1 MKKCYIVALKEET
14 NGVSNILGDP
24 IFYCGIGKINAAIHM
39 TELIKEG
46 YDNITNIGS
55 CGSMKHKVGELL
67 KVGEVYQDID
77 LRPICEYGNYPNESS
92 SIIELNKDSKIS
104 CFTTDY
110 FFDEKFKNKY
120 SQEYMNMIQKS
131 SLFDME
137 CYSYAMVAKKY
148 KIKFSSYKWVSDDGN
163 FNNWLEN
170 CKLGFN
176 KFIELIKQ

>member
-1 MKKCYIVALKEET
+1 
-14 NGVSNILGDP
+14 
-24 IFYCGIGKINAAIHM
+24 
-39 TELIKEG
+39 
-46 YDNITNIGS
+46 
-55 CGSMKHKVGELL
+55 
-67 KVGEVYQDID
+67 
-77 LRPICEYGNYPNESS
+77 
-92 SIIELNKDSKIS
+92 LNKDSKIS